1 MPYSDRNI
9 DKLGSVAFTPVK
21 NDLVG
26 NIKVLPPPYPHNFF
40 VKTLSET
47 DRYKKVR
54 DRQLA
59 TPAESETLQSLVI
72 NELKTKKHGA
82 TEGLL
87 WLVRSARPSSPPLLL
102 SSPNHYV

>member
-26 NIKVLPPPYPHNFF
+26 NIKVLPPPYLHHFF
-40 VKTLSET
+40 VKTLSQTE
-47 DRYKKVR
+47 RYKKVR

-59 TPAESETLQSLVI
+59 NPVESETLQSLVI

-82 TEGLL
+82 SEGLL